1 MNSKES
7 LKDIKNWVEYITRLD
22 YVEPIVRGEVKE
34 LLYNAYHKTTPEFEI
49 IERDLETLETINSKC
64 FLLFNE
70 RKKLAKEYEDWCIK
84 NNVLITDTTNMVTW
98 FLCIKLKEWLK
109 NDK

>member
-1 MNSKES
+1 MNSKE
-7 LKDIKNWVEYITRLD
+7 LFKKW
-22 YVEPIVRGEVKE
+22 KE
-34 LLYNAYHKTTPEFEI
+34 FII
-49 IERDLETLETINSKC
+49 IECSCDRNDINELEQIEKDLEALETINSKR

-109 NDK
+109 DER